1 MQRRHLIALGLTA
14 IAPLPA
20 RAAVPTSGRLA
31 FRAFRNDSPLG
42 THVVTFAT
50 SGPTLTVTTAIDYQV
65 KLGPITLFRY
75 SLRST
80 ETWRDNTLLSVRA
93 ETNDDGKADFM
104 RADRAGD
111 TLAIDGS
118 KTGRYTAPPGA
129 IAASHW
135 NPREVDAPM
144 ISPQSGELLTFT
156 VSARRPEP
164 TPTTN
169 IPAQRISLVGENN
182 LDLWYEPSGTWA
194 SLRAVARDGSI
205 ITYVRE

>member
-104 RADRAGD
+104 RADRAGN
-111 TLAIDGS
+111 IWCS
-118 KTGRYTAPPGA
+118 S
-129 IAASHW
+129 ASVLGYAGVTVW
-135 NPREVDAPM
+135 NPAGQLIGR
-144 ISPQSGELLTFT
+144 IRL
-156 VSARRPEP
+156 PEP
-164 TPTTN
+164 CANLCFAGPKRDHLFMTATQSIYMLRVN
-169 IPAQRISLVGENN
+169 IQGAAPG
-182 LDLWYEPSGTWA
+182 
-194 SLRAVARDGSI
+194 
-205 ITYVRE
+205 